1 VCSSDL
7 LASDNWIANAGLD
20 GIQDRQIQSA
30 KVQTVK
36 VKPTS
41 YHRLGGH

>member
-1 VCSSDL
+1 
-7 LASDNWIANAGLD
+7 LD

-36 VKPTS
+36 VEPTRFIGS
-41 YHRLGGH
+41 ARVDAVKTHA

>member
-1 VCSSDL
+1 
-7 LASDNWIANAGLD
+7 LD

-36 VKPTS
+36 VKPKRITGS
-41 YHRLGGH
+41 ARIDAGKTRA